1 MLFGLDGVEIGI
13 IIVFLT
19 LFGGILS
26 GFPVAFA
33 ISGSAVI
40 SFIII
45 AMLDG
50 GGLLIHMA
58 VDPNSAEFAAAVAE
72 GARADAISVFSHP
85 DIPRVAEP
93 LFKGGWE
100 QALNRNVSFVV
111 NRMNERVLAG
121 QSIETLLA
129 VVMFVMM
136 GIVLERSRIADELL
150 TTMAKVFGPLP
161 GGLAVSIVIVGAFLA
176 ASTGIVGATVVTMG
190 LLALPTMLKNGYSP
204 ELSTGV
210 IAASGTLGQIIPP
223 SIVIV
228 LLGTL
233 AGDLF
238 SAAQEERARDA
249 GCTDALTFLGE
260 PAVVSVGTLFQAALL
275 PGIMLAFLYAAYAF
289 CFALLNPSKAPPVQM
304 DGAGNGEVITRNEAL
319 FWFLGAPVLLIVG
332 FVGLTSVNV
341 IGSQGFIVD
350 SYTDSGQTASLRTN
364 VGEQCAASMLELHGQ
379 EAWDQALSEQAA
391 IDAAGGVEEAR
402 ELSEEERNAL
412 ILEKIDDA
420 APLGTG
426 LGIFALLVGLAL
438 VLARGVAPSANTA
451 PLIAG
456 AGGVLLLLAVDAV
469 LISPIT
475 TPGATTVLIAIPLM
489 IIFYGMRY
497 ASKLLFANEIIR
509 VVFPPLV
516 LIVAVLG
523 SILGGITNPT
533 PAAALGAGG
542 AILLAT
548 YRKLQDQGR
557 SGKMVLWTT
566 AAILVMLIV
575 GTNFDMRLGREN
587 VLAEDYIAF
596 FVAFGSFLFAMFG
609 LLWSCW
615 TLLAGGVLSPVVR
628 ETAKVTSMVFTIL
641 IGSQL
646 LNLVLISFGG
656 EHYIQ
661 EFLKSFQNEW
671 TVFIIVML
679 VLFVLGFVL
688 DFLEIIYIVI
698 PIVGPVIYGGTFD
711 PKWVTI
717 MIAVNLQT
725 SFLTPAAR
733 LCAKRG
739 DNRAEPA
746 ELGQSLIEVGDQI
759 VGGLDPDGQAQQVF
773 GNACVR
779 FNRIAMLDKAF
790 DAAQRRG
797 AVEQL

>member
-1 MLFGLDGVEIGI
+1 MLFGLDGVEVGI
-13 IIVFLT
+13 LIVFLT
-19 LFGGILS
+19 LFAGILS

-33 ISGSAVI
+33 ISGAAVI
-40 SFIII
+40 SFTLI
-45 AMLDG
+45 ALLDG
-50 GGLLIHMA
+50 GGYLLHAAI
-58 VDPNSAEFAAAVAE
+58 DTGSAEYAELIAE
-72 GARADAISVFSHP
+72 GVRPDAISVFTFP
-85 DIPRVAEP
+85 DLPRYVAP
-93 LFKGGWE
+93 VFPQGWE
-100 QALNRNVSFVV
+100 FALDRNISFVV

-129 VVMFVMM
+129 VLMFVMM
-136 GIVLERSRIADELL
+136 GITLERSRIADELL

-233 AGDLF
+233 AGDLY
-238 SAAQEERARDA
+238 SAAQEERAQLA
-249 GCTDALTFLGE
+249 GCSDALTFLGE

-289 CFALLNPSKAPPVQM
+289 GFALLNPSKAPAVDM
-304 DGAGNGEVITRNEAL
+304 AGAGGDEIITRNEAL
-319 FWFLGAPVLLIVG
+319 TWFLGVPIAMIALLI
-332 FVGLTSVNV
+332 GLSNVNLV
-341 IGSQGFIVD
+341 GSQSVIVD
-350 SYTDSGQTASLRTN
+350 SFTDAGQTASLRTN
-364 VGEQCAASMLELHGQ
+364 VSEDCVASMIDLHGQ
-379 EAWDQALSEQAA
+379 EAWDAALAEQAA
-391 IDAAGGVEEAR
+391 IDEAGGVEQAR
-402 ELSEEERNAL
+402 ALSDEERLVLVQERIEA
-412 ILEKIDDA
+412 A
-420 APLGTG
+420 APIGTG
-426 LGIFALLVGLAL
+426 IGISALLMGLAL
-438 VLARGVAPSANTA
+438 ALGRGVAPSKDSA

-456 AGGVLLLLAVDAV
+456 AGGVLLLLLVDV
-469 LISPIT
+469 LFAGPTTSPGT
-475 TPGATTVLIAIPLM
+475 RVLLFAIPLL
-489 IIFYGMRY
+489 IAFYGLSAAARRI
-497 ASKLLFANEIIR
+497 FGNEILR

-542 AILLAT
+542 AIMLAAF
-548 YRKLQDQGR
+548 RKRQDQGR
-557 SGKMVLWTT
+557 SGNMVLYTT
-566 AAILVMLIV
+566 AAIALMLIV
-575 GTNFDMRLGREN
+575 GTNFDMRLGQEVVLFEN
-587 VLAEDYIAF
+587 YVAYI
-596 FVAFGSFLFAMFG
+596 VAFGSFLFAMFG
-609 LLWSCW
+609 LLWCCW
-615 TLLAGGVLSPVVR
+615 VLLSSGVMAPVVR

-661 EFLKSFQNEW
+661 QFLRSFSNEW
-671 TVFIIVML
+671 TVFLIVML
-679 VLFVLGFVL
+679 VLFLLGFVL

-725 SFLTPAAR
+725 SFLTPPFGFA
-733 LCAKRG
+733 LFYLRG
-739 DNRAEPA
+739 VAPKEITT
-746 ELGQSLIEVGDQI
+746 GQIYRGVMPFIVIQVIGLSLLAFFPSVVTI
-759 VGGLDPDGQAQQVF
+759 VPNLL
-773 GNACVR
+773 N
-779 FNRIAMLDKAF
+779 
-790 DAAQRRG
+790 
-797 AVEQL
+797 